1 MGGNG
6 DYEAGDESIGQ
17 VCEGPYE
24 LCYTFILIAEG
35 SYYRVLNWG
44 QGLRLA
50 QICILGNSRGG
61 EEYELQ

>member
-17 VCEGPYE
+17 VCEGPSE

-44 QGLRLA
+44 
-50 QICILGNSRGG
+50 RGETG
-61 EEYELQ
+61 SDLHFRKFQVW